1 MHETIKFYV
10 TVRLALK
17 TPNVL
22 INFILKNQIC
32 LSKKL
37 KLFFERNSRSM
48 LFYIL
53 KQDILKFLSLE
64 EEILFLLLFKKT
76 KTRLIPIF
84 ELIKRYDLLQTSLIN
99 HFQMQLLKF

>member
-1 MHETIKFYV
+1 MFFIFFIFSRNTIFGAAEQKCSAEH
-10 TVRLALK
+10 RLNN
-17 TPNVL
+17 PG
-22 INFILKNQIC
+22 
-32 LSKKL
+32 
-37 KLFFERNSRSM
+37 
-48 LFYIL
+48 
-53 KQDILKFLSLE
+53 LE